1 MGTKKKV
8 NLAEVFRQ
16 NEEPEKPEL
25 EVVESQKSQFESPPT
40 GKKKVAP
47 SREKKK
53 HIGGYFDEAVYR
65 QMKHIGVEKGMT
77 TQEILADALNG
88 FFQRNDKPPIA

>member
-8 NLAEVFRQ
+8 NLAEVFKQ
-16 NEEPEKPEL
+16 NEKPQKPEL
-25 EVVESQKSQFESPPT
+25 EVVEITPT
-40 GKKKVAP
+40 EKKRVAP

-65 QMKHIGVEKGMT
+65 QMKHLGVEQNMT
-77 TQEILADALNG
+77 TQDILKDALNA
-88 FFQRNDKPPIA
+88 FFRLHDKPPIA

>member
-1 MGTKKKV
+1 MSGKKP
-8 NLAEVFRQ
+8 NLAEVFKRNER
-16 NEEPEKPEL
+16 NEESGKPEL
-25 EVVESQKSQFESPPT
+25 AVVESVPT
-40 GKKKVAP
+40 DRKKIAP

-65 QMKHIGVEKGMT
+65 QMKHIGIEKGMT

-88 FFQRNDKPPIA
+88 FFSA

>member
-1 MGTKKKV
+1 M
-8 NLAEVFRQ
+8 NLAKVFQ
-16 NEEPEKPEL
+16 ENEQSQKPEL
-25 EVVESQKSQFESPPT
+25 EVVEAAPT
-40 GKKKVAP
+40 ASKKVAP

-65 QMKHIGVEKGMT
+65 QMKHIGVERNMT

>member
-1 MGTKKKV
+1 MAAKKV
-8 NLAEVFRQ
+8 NLAKVFQ
-16 NEEPEKPEL
+16 ENEQPQKPQL
-25 EVVESQKSQFESPPT
+25 EVVESAPT
-40 GKKKVAP
+40 EEKKIAP
-47 SREKKK
+47 SRKNKK

-65 QMKHIGVEKGMT
+65 QMKYIGIEKGMT

>member
-1 MGTKKKV
+1 MAGKKV
-8 NLAEVFRQ
+8 NLAKVFQ
-16 NEEPEKPEL
+16 ENEQSQKPEL
-25 EVVESQKSQFESPPT
+25 EVVESAPKVSP
-40 GKKKVAP
+40 KKVAP

-65 QMKHIGVEKGMT
+65 QMKHIGIEKGMT

-88 FFQRNDKPPIA
+88 FFQRNNKPPIA

>member
-1 MGTKKKV
+1 MPEKKV
-8 NLAEVFRQ
+8 NLAKVFQ
-16 NEEPEKPEL
+16 ENEQSQKPEL
-25 EVVESQKSQFESPPT
+25 EVVESSQSVGAKSPRP
-40 GKKKVAP
+40 P
-47 SREKKK
+47 SRQKKK

-65 QMKHIGVEKGMT
+65 QMKHIGIEKGMT

>member
-1 MGTKKKV
+1 MAAKKV
-8 NLAEVFRQ
+8 NLAKVFQ
-16 NEEPEKPEL
+16 ENEQPQKPEL
-25 EVVESQKSQFESPPT
+25 EVVESAPKVSR
-40 GKKKVAP
+40 KKIAP

-65 QMKHIGVEKGMT
+65 QMKHIGIEKGMT
-77 TQEILADALNG
+77 TQEILEDALNG

>member
-8 NLAEVFRQ
+8 NLAEVFKQ
-16 NEEPEKPEL
+16 NEQPPKPEL
-25 EVVESQKSQFESPPT
+25 EVVEAAPT
-40 GKKKVAP
+40 DKKKVAP

-65 QMKHIGVEKGMT
+65 QMKHLGVEKNMT
-77 TQEILADALNG
+77 TQDILKDALNA
-88 FFQRNDKPPIA
+88 FFRLHDKPPIA